1 VAAPPRVR
9 RPRSIRE
16 DAFNLPNL
24 LTMLRIVLIPLVLYF
39 LAQGTP
45 RSNFWAMVVYIV
57 SAATDFLDGYLARK
71 RGLISV
77 LGKFLDPLADKLLV
91 MGTLVFMVYLD
102 RLPLWG
108 AVAVIVILGREL
120 TVTALRTIAMSEG
133 VVIAARQGGKEKTAL
148 QMVAIPLL
156 IMQHRYTLDFFFFSL
171 SANLT
176 EVGVTVLYLSL
187 IFALTSGGEY
197 FALFV
202 EAVEAKERRLRE
214 EDAEASSVAD
224 AEGAGEPTTDAPAA
238 EPSADTPR

>member
-1 VAAPPRVR
+1 M
-9 RPRSIRE
+9 
-16 DAFNLPNL
+16 

-39 LAQGTP
+39 LALGTP
-45 RSNFWAMVVYIV
+45 RFNFWAMVVYIV
-57 SAATDFLDGYLARK
+57 SAVTDFLDGYLARK
-71 RGLISV
+71 LGVISV

-148 QMVAIPLL
+148 QMVAILLL
-156 IMQHRYTLDFFFFSL
+156 IMQHRYTIDFFFFSV
-171 SANLT
+171 SADLT
-176 EVGVTVLYLSL
+176 QVGVVVLYLSL
-187 IFALTSGGEY
+187 VFAITSGGEY

-202 EAVEAKERRLRE
+202 DAVEAKEKRLLADE
-214 EDAEASSVAD
+214 SEDADEASP
-224 AEGAGEPTTDAPAA
+224 EEPR
-238 EPSADTPR
+238 EL